1 MLASTDL
8 PGYIPE
14 YTDRFLSLFCHRYDY
29 IWAAHAAPGAPT
41 NWHTNSDHPLSDRM
55 IGSGNYLYGVRFGQ
69 HCSYAMLDIDKN
81 SPYHPSR
88 DPFAVGKMSAAL
100 DKLGLCSQLAI
111 TSSYSGGL
119 HVYFPF
125 ELLAQPV
132 ASWQLAIALEQTLQ
146 KAGFLVQDG
155 LLECFPNVRNYDPD
169 GPTLFKGHRL
179 PLQAGSY
186 LIDDDWQLCHSTPES
201 FTQRWDRTA
210 IRNAIDQGAIDRA
223 IKQSGVRNQRL
234 SFKAKKFL
242 NDLNTEVENGWTSNG
257 QTNYILGRIAMRS
270 YIFGHFINRAKP
282 LTGERLIMDVVRV
295 AIALPGYTDYCR
307 HQAEIWNRAEEWAR
321 CVENSRYYPY
331 QHGKPKVE
339 KPLEDAAEL
348 PQSYNKFVEERA
360 RERLC
365 FALADLLNKDALPF
379 SISNRFDALTLNYGF
394 SGQTL
399 YRHRDLW
406 HPEGFHSGDGDG
418 DGEGDGENFSESKNN
433 SKESSEGGALGAPSL
448 ENRTS
453 LLELTERKALLDK
466 GKRAFW
472 EGWNLETGCNSP
484 PSEGLRDRTLDK
496 GGGDG

>member
-1 MLASTDL
+1 MLASTVL

-14 YTDRFLSLFCHRYDY
+14 YTDRFLSLFSHRYDY
-29 IWAAHAAPGAPT
+29 IWAAHAAPGEPI
-41 NWHTNSDHPLSDRM
+41 NWRTDREHPLSDRM
-55 IGSGNYLYGVRFGQ
+55 IGSGKNLCGVRFGQ
-69 HCSYAMLDIDKN
+69 YSTYAMLDIDKN

-88 DPFAVGKMSAAL
+88 DPFAVGKMATAL
-100 DKLGLCSQLAI
+100 EKLGLCSHVVI

-186 LIDDDWQLCHSTPES
+186 LIDDDWQLCHSSTEL
-201 FTQRWDRTA
+201 FTQRWDWAT

-257 QTNYILGRIAMRS
+257 QTNHILGRIAMRS
-270 YIFGHFINRAKP
+270 YIFGHFISGSKP

-307 HQAEIWNRAEEWAR
+307 HQQEIWNRAEEWAR

-418 DGEGDGENFSESKNN
+418 EGDGENFPESKNN

-448 ENRTS
+448 ENGTS

-484 PSEGLRDRTLDK
+484 PSEGLSDRTLDK

>member
-1 MLASTDL
+1 MV
-8 PGYIPE
+8 
-14 YTDRFLSLFCHRYDY
+14 
-29 IWAAHAAPGAPT
+29 
-41 NWHTNSDHPLSDRM
+41 
-55 IGSGNYLYGVRFGQ
+55 GSGKYLYGVRFGQ
-69 HCSYAMLDIDKN
+69 HCTYAMLDIDKN

-88 DPFAVGKMSAAL
+88 DPFAVGKMAAAL
-100 DKLGLCSQLAI
+100 EKLGLCSHVAI

-119 HVYFPF
+119 HLYFPF
-125 ELLAQPV
+125 EPLTQPV
-132 ASWQLAIALEQTLQ
+132 ASWQLAIAIDQTLK

-186 LIDDDWQLCHSTPES
+186 LIGDDWQLCHSTPEL
-201 FTQRWDRTA
+201 FTQRWDWAT

-257 QTNYILGRIAMRS
+257 QTNHILGRIAMRS
-270 YIFGHFINRAKP
+270 YIFGHFISGAKP

-295 AIALPGYTDYCR
+295 AIALPGYTDHCR
-307 HQAEIWNRAEEWAR
+307 HQQEIWNRAEEWAR

-339 KPLEDAAEL
+339 KPLEDDAAL

-379 SISNRFDALTLNYGF
+379 SISDRFDALTLNYGF

-406 HPEGFHSGDGDG
+406 HPDVFASGGDGGDGGGDG
-418 DGEGDGENFSESKNN
+418 DGEKFSTGSDD
-433 SKESSEGGALGAPSL
+433 SFKESSEGGALGAPSL
-448 ENRTS
+448 ENDTS

-484 PSEGLRDRTLDK
+484 PSEGLGDRTLDK